1 MTNSTTSHH
10 QEFLSILSLGVINV
24 LTSTPDLVISFRFF
38 VKVYDY
44 DFEGNII
51 VIVNGQ
57 VLHDDVI
64 SFFKNSENVRP
75 TSLQGKGRVH
85 LENLR
90 FLMVWSIKEPLP
102 PFCGVNGLLFVIEV
116 FFRRVRL

>member
-51 VIVNGQ
+51 VVVNGEL
-57 VLHDDVI
+57 LHDDVI
-64 SFFKNSENVRP
+64 PFFKNSENVRP

-85 LENLR
+85 SENLR
-90 FLMVWSIKEPLP
+90 FLMVWSIKEPP
-102 PFCGVNGLLFVIEV
+102 PLFFLALMDSYLL
-116 FFRRVRL
+116 

>member
-51 VIVNGQ
+51 VIVNGE

-64 SFFKNSENVRP
+64 PFFKNSENVRP

-85 LENLR
+85 SENLR
-90 FLMVWSIKEPLP
+90 FLMIWSIKDPPPL
-102 PFCGVNGLLFVIEV
+102 FFVALFVIE
-116 FFRRVRL
+116 FFRRDFSG

>member
-1 MTNSTTSHH
+1 MKNSIDSLH
-10 QEFLSILSLGVINV
+10 LGYPSILTLGVINV

-38 VKVYDY
+38 VKVFDY

-64 SFFKNSENVRP
+64 SFFKNSKNVRP

-90 FLMVWSIKEPLP
+90 FLMD
-102 PFCGVNGLLFVIEV
+102 
-116 FFRRVRL
+116 